1 MQDLKVAPLLG
12 EDVDNPKVTFRAIE
26 GLLDDRISSLSK
38 KLFEHVK
45 EIDKEKLIYDNLDK
59 EVNTDVDSIENEFFY
74 IIKKHVENL
83 HKDLDELDAY
93 SLLLQKQIT
102 TLKKEKVDLILQI
115 NTMNTKMDDME
126 KDLGINISAKR
137 AKKKI

>member
-1 MQDLKVAPLLG
+1 M
-12 EDVDNPKVTFRAIE
+12 
-26 GLLDDRISSLSK
+26 
-38 KLFEHVK
+38 K
-45 EIDKEKLIYDNLDK
+45 EIDKEKNVYDNLDK
-59 EVNTDVDSIENEFFY
+59 DVNTDVDTIENEFFY

-83 HKDLDELDAY
+83 HKDLDDLDAH

-102 TLKKEKVDLILQI
+102 TLKKDKVDLILQI
-115 NTMNTKMDDME
+115 NQMNTKLDDVE